1 MKKTL
6 LKTSSVILLLFFI
19 TITFTSCEK
28 EKNTI
33 GVIKVVN
40 SSGQTMSGV
49 TVVLNQ
55 QNTIPGTDPIEN
67 LRKTG
72 TTDATG
78 RVSFTYKHEAI
89 LDVNVNKTSGND
101 TYSGSGVI
109 RLLRGKTEQITVEA
123 VKQ

>member
-1 MKKTL
+1 MKNSPHK
-6 LKTSSVILLLFFI
+6 ILSTIVLLFFTTLVFI
-19 TITFTSCEK
+19 SCEK

-33 GVIKVVN
+33 GIIKVVN
-40 SSGQTMSGV
+40 SSGQSMGGV

-55 QNTIPGTDPIEN
+55 QNTIPGTDPIDN

-72 TTDATG
+72 VTDATG
-78 RVSFTYKHEAI
+78 KASFTYKHEAI
-89 LDVNVNKTSGND
+89 LDVSVNKNLGND

>member
-33 GVIKVVN
+33 ELIKVVN

-49 TVVLNQ
+49 TVVLES
-55 QNTIPGTDPIEN
+55 T
-67 LRKTG
+67 
-72 TTDATG
+72 
-78 RVSFTYKHEAI
+78 KH
-89 LDVNVNKTSGND
+89 
-101 TYSGSGVI
+101 YSGD
-109 RLLRGKTEQITVEA
+109 RPNRKPKKKQELLTRREGFFYI
-123 VKQ
+123 